1 MSDLKRSAKIKTM
14 QVDPTKTRII
24 SPTHSI
30 EIGQSSWDP
39 QEMSIRSRYDGATG
53 RFSPHGSSE
62 LPLYDLQPLM
72 ASAAQHD
79 LLSPNECAAIIHALS
94 DSIRRQC
101 P

>member
-1 MSDLKRSAKIKTM
+1 M
-14 QVDPTKTRII
+14 QVDTTKTKNI
-24 SPTHSI
+24 SASHSI

-39 QEMSIRSRYDGATG
+39 KEISIRSRYDGATG

-72 ASAAQHD
+72 ESAAKFD
-79 LLSPNECAAIIHALS
+79 LLNANECTAIIQFLA
-94 DSIRRQC
+94 DSIIRQC